1 MLNGGSRVRGSETT
15 GGREHPAGGILRTTL
30 ARVANLEL
38 R

>member
-1 MLNGGSRVRGSETT
+1 MLNGGSRARGSAAT
-15 GGREHPAGGILRTTL
+15 GGREHPAGGILRNTL